1 MVGNIDITEARMKN
15 GFEVE
20 VDEEFINSLCFE
32 GERTNTEEQTR
43 GYRSEDKAWSLYQ
56 E

>member
-20 VDEEFINSLCFE
+20 VDEEFIISLCFE
-32 GERTNTEEQTR
+32 GERTNIEEQAQ
-43 GYRSEDKAWSLYQ
+43 GYCSEDKVWSLCK